1 MIIKLT
7 LAIVTCPRS
16 SILIQNH
23 SAFHEHLACKSQIKA
38 SSSLEIVKKTSRDL
52 KQRSKNWFAI
62 ECCLDVVLFP
72 LLMGI
77 SISEIWPDFRE
88 SWLPFPFFL
97 FIYCSTRS
105 QSKNSMNIRLPQSL
119 TRRRPADQR
128 ACGLW
133 VRDCISRFNFS
144 QAHARH

>member
-1 MIIKLT
+1 MESYVIIKLT
-7 LAIVTCPRS
+7 PAIVTCPRS

-38 SSSLEIVKKTSRDL
+38 SSSLEIVKKTSRDV

-88 SWLPFPFFL
+88 S
-97 FIYCSTRS
+97 
-105 QSKNSMNIRLPQSL
+105 
-119 TRRRPADQR
+119 
-128 ACGLW
+128 
-133 VRDCISRFNFS
+133 
-144 QAHARH
+144 